1 MLSRFDCYELCV
13 QSPRHIVAFLR
24 GVHGNEPIVLG
35 EDFCGTAAIA
45 RRWCAEAAR
54 HNNAGRAVAI
64 DLDPEV
70 IERARVG
77 VIADGTGDRVELRCG
92 NCIAGAGAGE
102 GREKS
107 PLARARGSDGN
118 AGDSRGDGCDVLF
131 VGNFSIGYCHDRPT
145 LLAYL
150 RRCRERIA
158 RGNGG
163 FGGGVFACDIY
174 GGSSA
179 FKLGGFERRHPG
191 RGREIIRYAWSHD
204 AADPITGMVENSIGF
219 RVEVDGEIVQ
229 ELPRAFTYRW
239 RLWSIAELREA
250 MFEAGFSDAE
260 VYKDVNIAP
269 GQRPVPVRDAA
280 ELGEDWIVLVVAR

>member
-35 EDFCGTAAIA
+35 EDFCGTAAIS

-54 HNNAGRAVAI
+54 HNQAGRAVAI

-70 IERARVG
+70 IERARAG
-77 VIADGTGDRVELRCG
+77 VIADGTADRVELRCG
-92 NCIAGAGAGE
+92 DCIGGVGE
-102 GREKS
+102 GREKI
-107 PLARARGSDGN
+107 PLARARGSDGQ
-118 AGDSRGDGCDVLF
+118 DGCDVLF
-131 VGNFSIGYCHDRPT
+131 VGNFSIGYCHDRRA
-145 LLAYL
+145 LVAYL
-150 RRCRERIA
+150 RRCWQRIA

-174 GGSSA
+174 GGASA

-204 AADPITGMVENSIGF
+204 AADPLTGTVENSIGF

-239 RLWSIAELREA
+239 RLWSIAELRDA
-250 MFEAGFSDAE
+250 MHEAGFTRTE
-260 VYKDVNIAP
+260 IYKDMNIAP
-269 GQRPVPVRDAA
+269 GQTPTPVRDPG